1 MAVPPPECREKY
13 VLCVSP
19 LGLHRMAYTEWGDAR
34 SPRVLICLHGLA
46 RNGRDFDDVARA
58 MAGDYR
64 VVCPDLVGRGKSG
77 RLADSA
83 AYRPEQYVSDMLVL
97 LARLD
102 VESVDWLGTS
112 LGGVVGLVLAGLNDT
127 PIRRLLLNDV
137 GPEIHPA
144 AMRRIAD
151 YLGRAPSFANIDEA
165 ERYVRLVGAPFGNLT
180 DAQWRRLTE
189 TNLRALP
196 DGRFE
201 MLYDPAIAE
210 PFRDSA
216 AKEVDLWRY
225 YDRIR
230 CPTLVLRGAQSDLLT
245 VETAQAMTQRGPRAR
260 VIEIA
265 DVGHAPVLMD
275 EAQIQIVRD
284 FFNAAG

>member
-1 MAVPPPECREKY
+1 MDVSSPECREKY

-19 LGLHRMAYTEWGDAR
+19 SGLHRMAYTEWGDAGN
-34 SPRVLICLHGLA
+34 PRVLICLHGLA

-58 MAGDYR
+58 TAGDYR

-77 RLADSA
+77 RLADPA

-112 LGGVVGLVLAGLNDT
+112 LGGVIGLVLASLHDT

-165 ERYVRLVGAPFGNLT
+165 EKYVRLVGAPFGNLT

-196 DGRFE
+196 GGRFE
-201 MLYDPAIAE
+201 MLYDPGIAA

-216 AKEVDLWRY
+216 AEEVDLWRY

-275 EAQIQIVRD
+275 EAQIQMVRD
-284 FFNAAG
+284 FFNVAG